1 MTLKA
6 HEWELRTQS
15 PENRAV
21 KYYTHSHALLNSFF
35 RTEKQI
41 VELFTPK

>member
-1 MTLKA
+1 MFGRLK
-6 HEWELRTQS
+6 ERGTTQNL
-15 PENRAV
+15 ETKAV
-21 KYYTHSHALLNSFF
+21 KYYKHSHALLNSFF

>member
-1 MTLKA
+1 MFGRLM
-6 HEWELRTQS
+6 EREITQN
-15 PENRAV
+15 PENKAV
-21 KYYTHSHALLNSFF
+21 KYYKQSHALLNSFF

>member
-1 MTLKA
+1 MFGRLK
-6 HEWELRTQS
+6 EGETTQNL
-15 PENRAV
+15 ETEAV
-21 KYYTHSHALLNSFF
+21 KCYKHRHALLNSFF

>member
-1 MTLKA
+1 MEK
-6 HEWELRTQS
+6 EVTQNL
-15 PENRAV
+15 ENKAV
-21 KYYTHSHALLNSFF
+21 KYYKHNRALLDSFF

>member
-1 MTLKA
+1 MERKT
-6 HEWELRTQS
+6 TQNL
-15 PENRAV
+15 ENKAV
-21 KYYTHSHALLNSFF
+21 KYYKRSHAVLNSFF